1 MSDSQHEKNNSS
13 LRKPGSASEDKTRSL
28 KSDEGAND
36 LAANHP
42 KQIGQYVL
50 KRVIASGGM
59 GTVFEALQENPRR
72 PVAVKIV
79 RGSLA
84 HEGSIRRLEYEAQL
98 LARLRHPGI
107 AQIYEAGSFDDHGT
121 LTPFFAMEYIPN
133 AKTITQY
140 ASDSQL
146 TARDRLDMFLQVCD
160 AVHHGHQ
167 RGIVHRDL
175 KPSNIL
181 VDSSG
186 QVRIIDFGV
195 ARATD
200 ADMKQAAAQT
210 QVGQILGTV
219 QYMSPEQFDADPHDI
234 DTRSDVY
241 TLGLILYELLSG
253 ALPYATSSERLFDFA
268 SEVRAGSIKALGV
281 QDKSLGG
288 ELEAIVHKA
297 MARQREER
305 YQSAFGLSQ
314 DIRRYLAGDAVIARR
329 PGLSYQFRVF
339 ARRNKAVMAL
349 VGAAVVLLLA
359 GVITTTSLLVKV
371 DQERQKA
378 ELASQK
384 AIKGQQF
391 LSDLL
396 TSAFPPGWGDRTTV
410 LDVLD
415 RASQKLT
422 GAFPDEPEIEAGIR
436 RSLGMAYMNIGHWE
450 PSERE
455 LVAAVN
461 LSERALGPS
470 HDKTLDLR
478 DDLALA
484 YNILDDNQ
492 KQLINEKAILA
503 ACTERW
509 GESNIDVMVCK
520 GSVAGALADV
530 GSLVDARRLS
540 EEAWKGLKQ
549 HLGEDSSR
557 TVYEQI
563 RLAWF
568 MLESGQTDEA
578 ENLARDAFD
587 RSQRVKGD
595 NPYIVKRALSALAA
609 VHIVRGNIDSAKAVY
624 GYRKVPESFGVEH
637 VFQGDFDLE
646 SEPFQLLIFFEI
658 WCPFSHHAMV
668 RVEQINRQYDKLGL
682 NISGLTRVSMNSTVE
697 GVASYLNEQDISF
710 AAIQENGRAWN
721 YFDCNGTPSIRL
733 LCDDYLIWE
742 YAWLA
747 PDRVPTLILEGLV
760 AAQSCGALRSSSM
773 Q

>member
-1 MSDSQHEKNNSS
+1 MSDSELDNSS
-13 LRKPGSASEDKTRSL
+13 DHRSQPDADSEDKTRTSQRDTN
-28 KSDEGAND
+28 SDNLSAG
-36 LAANHP
+36 HP
-42 KQIGQYVL
+42 RQIGQYVL

-79 RGSLA
+79 KGTLGDENA
-84 HEGSIRRLEYEAQL
+84 VARLEYEAQL

-146 TARDRLDMFLQVCD
+146 TTRGRLDLFLQVCD

-181 VDSSG
+181 VDTSG

-210 QVGQILGTV
+210 QVGQMLGTV

-253 ALPYATSSERLFDFA
+253 DLPYATSSDRIFNFA
-268 SEVRAGSIKALGV
+268 SEVRAGSLRPLSV
-281 QDKSLGG
+281 RDKSLRG

-297 MARQREER
+297 MSRQRDER
-305 YQSAFGLSQ
+305 YQSTFGLSQ
-314 DIRRYLAGDAVIARR
+314 DIRRFLAGDAVIARR

-339 ARRNKAVMAL
+339 ARRNKAVMVL
-349 VGAAVVLLLA
+349 VGTAFVLLLA
-359 GVITTTSLLVKV
+359 GVITTSSLLVKV

-384 AIKGQQF
+384 ATKGQQF
-391 LSDLL
+391 LSDVL
-396 TSAFPPGWGDRTTV
+396 TSAFPPGWGDRITV

-415 RASQKLT
+415 RAGQKLT
-422 GAFPDEPEIEAGIR
+422 GAFPDEPGVEADIR

-450 PSERE
+450 PAERE

-470 HDKTLDLR
+470 HDKTLDIR
-478 DDLALA
+478 DDLGLA
-484 YNILDDNQ
+484 YNILDDRKN
-492 KQLINEKAILA
+492 KLLNERAILA

-509 GESNIDVMVCK
+509 GETDIDVMVCK
-520 GSVAGALADV
+520 GSLAGALAKS
-530 GSLVDARRLS
+530 GSLSSARRYS
-540 EEAWKGLKQ
+540 EEAWSGLKK
-549 HLGEDSSR
+549 HLGEDSAR
-557 TVYEQI
+557 TLFEQI
-563 RLAWF
+563 RFAWLL
-568 MLESGQTDEA
+568 LESGQIDEA
-578 ENLARDAFD
+578 EELIRDALS
-587 RSQRVKGD
+587 RTKRVYGD
-595 NPYIVKRALSALAA
+595 NHRNVRRARGGLAA

-624 GYRKVPESFGVEH
+624 GYRKMPESFGIEH
-637 VFQGDFDLE
+637 VFQGTFDLE
-646 SEPFQLLIFFEI
+646 SEPFQLLIFFET
-658 WCPFSHHAMV
+658 WCPFSGQAM
-668 RVEQINRQYDKLGL
+668 RRLEQVNRQYDQFGL
-682 NISGLTRVSMNSTVE
+682 NVVGLTSVGKNTTEE
-697 GVASYLNEQDISF
+697 GIERYLKEQSISF
-710 AAIQENGRAWN
+710 AAFKENGRAWN
-721 YFDCNGTPSIRL
+721 YFDCDGTPSIRL
-733 LCDDYLIWE
+733 LCNGYLIWE
-742 YAWLA
+742 YVWTAT
-747 PDRVPTLILEGLV
+747 DRIPTLILEGLV
-760 AAQSCGALRSSSM
+760 AAQSCGAVQSSSAP
-773 Q
+773 